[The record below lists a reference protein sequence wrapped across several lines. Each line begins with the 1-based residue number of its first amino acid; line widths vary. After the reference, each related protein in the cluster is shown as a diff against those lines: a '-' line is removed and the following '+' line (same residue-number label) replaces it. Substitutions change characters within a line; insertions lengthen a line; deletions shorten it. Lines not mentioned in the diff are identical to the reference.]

1 MKSNLVKF
9 AFLPLVAFS
18 LAFTFSNCK
27 KDKKPTLRESLVGE
41 WEIKSFT
48 IDGVETKGSVVRSS
62 KMEFEKYTGTNGDFE
77 WSISYMDGSTDIES
91 GDYQVDEEDGEI
103 EFKSADGNTLQLEF
117 DLDGEELE
125 LEGII
130 DAERVVIKA
139 ERD

>member
-9 AFLPLVAFS
+9 AFLPLVAFT

-62 KMEFEKYTGTNGDFE
+62 KMEFEKYTGTNGDCE

>member
-9 AFLPLVAFS
+9 AFLPLVAFT

>member
-9 AFLPLVAFS
+9 AFLLLVAFS

-117 DLDGEELE
+117 DLEGEELE

>member
-117 DLDGEELE
+117 DLEGEELE

>member
-9 AFLPLVAFS
+9 AFLHLVAFT

>member
-9 AFLPLVAFS
+9 AFLPLVAFT

-117 DLDGEELE
+117 DLEGEELE

>member
-1 MKSNLVKF
+1 MPF
-9 AFLPLVAFS
+9 VAFA
-18 LAFTFSNCK
+18 LAFTFANCK

-77 WSISYMDGSTDIES
+77 WSISYADGSTDIES
-91 GDYQVDEEDGEI
+91 GDYQIDEEDGEI

-117 DLDGEELE
+117 DLDGDELE

-139 ERD
+139 DRD

>member
-9 AFLPLVAFS
+9 AFLLLVAFS